1 MPCEDASTCVGYYAN
16 YNVVKKASEAAAEMA
31 VAETPDPAA
40 AVTPTTGPEPE
51 TEEMKLWKGDATT
64 VDPATDTP
72 TCTAAV

>member
-1 MPCEDASTCVGYYAN
+1 M
-16 YNVVKKASEAAAEMA
+16 KKASEAAAEMA

-64 VDPATDTP
+64 ADPATDTP